1 MIDFSGNTGG
11 GGGGTVINKI
21 VSTSAATTPLGVTWT
36 SGSETITGTLAA
48 SAAIKDNIYYVPGK
62 KTKTGNIYTEY
73 SCLLSDGSYVW
84 EQTGNADLNLD
95 GYVQKGSNVL
105 SQGHLLVTDSG
116 GNVADSGKT
125 TADLQD
131 VIYGYLH
138 EGTFYVESAHTT
150 AITPSTTKQYVDMT
164 TATAPAPYMWNG
176 TSYIGIGGGGM
187 TDDEKLIDAS
197 ALTDLDER
205 MVSVENGWELRNGV
219 VFRSIT
225 TKEVV
230 DNRTSPFTTFPLS
243 AKQGYIIKQEADANE
258 DTLAAGLCDLAF
270 DRLPAT
276 VIADAYNAYSTYA
289 VGAYCVE
296 NNTLF
301 RCIAAVEAAEFF
313 DAQKWAQ
320 TTVMAELV
328 SLLNS

>member
-11 GGGGTVINKI
+11 GGGTVISKI
-21 VSTSAATTPLGVTWT
+21 VCTSAANTPLGVTWNN
-36 SGSETITGTLAA
+36 GSETVTGTLAA
-48 SAAIKDNIYYVPGK
+48 SAAVKDNIYYVPGK

-95 GYVQKGSNVL
+95 GYLQKGNNTL
-105 SQGHLLVTDSG
+105 TANHILVTDSA

-176 TSYIGIGGGGM
+176 TAYVANGGGM
-187 TDDEKLIDAS
+187 SADHENILAS

-205 MVSVENGWELRNGV
+205 VRSAEHGWLSRGRAMVFSDVIN
-219 VFRSIT
+219 
-225 TKEVV
+225 
-230 DNRTSPFTTFPLS
+230 NRTSVASLQPVS
-243 AKQGYIIKQEADANE
+243 AYMMYLQKKEADENE
-258 DTLAAGLCDLAF
+258 RVLGAALCDLFVKTMAQ
-270 DRLPAT
+270 T
-276 VIADAYNAYSTYA
+276 IIAPEYSTSQSTYS
-289 VGAYCVE
+289 VGDYRTFE
-296 NNTLF
+296 NNLYKCNTA
-301 RCIAAVEAAEFF
+301 ISEAEFF
-313 DAQKWAQ
+313 NPAKW
-320 TTVMAELV
+320 TLTSVMAEI
-328 SLLNS
+328 STLLANS